1 MCDAIRLFSTE
12 QAALNRPH
20 PGTAEGLNGLSTGDP
35 QVCAQGVES
44 RSPQLS
50 SRDATSWSL
59 AVAPAGPGAPLQVRV
74 SRRVPLPRVAARARV
89 ELLRVAA
96 RARPRGAASR

>member
-59 AVAPAGPGAPLQVRV
+59 AAGPGAPLQVRV

-89 ELLRVAA
+89 ELLPVAA
-96 RARPRGAASR
+96 RARPRGD